1 MIYGN
6 VKTHSA
12 FHPLP
17 AVLQQAISYLSET
30 DFEKFDFGVYQ
41 PNEQFSVQVIDV
53 TTKDKRDTEAEVHR
67 KNLDIHYSISGQET
81 IHCRVAP
88 TDHKVTT
95 DKFAERDIG
104 FYDTMD
110 TEVEIPLNSGDFVVF
125 FPGEI
130 HRPACRKGQ
139 KSAIKKVVVKIS
151 GTDVT

>member
-6 VKTHSA
+6 VKTLST

-17 AVLQQAISYLSET
+17 DVLQEAIAYLTET
-30 DFEKFDFGVYQ
+30 DFEKLDFGVYQ

-53 TTKDKRDTEAEVHR
+53 TTKDKSGTQAEVHR

-81 IHCRVAP
+81 IYCRVAP
-88 TDHKVTT
+88 TGHKVTT
-95 DKFAERDIG
+95 DKYDERDIG

-110 TEVEIPLNSGDFVVF
+110 AEVEIPLSSGDFVVF

-130 HRPACRKGQ
+130 HRPACKKGQ

-151 GTDVT
+151 GSDVT